1 MGPICL
7 PDPARDY
14 DNVKALVT
22 GWGRLKSGGQLPD
35 ILQEVNVTTM
45 TNQQCRG
52 KYGKSRITDYMIC
65 AGDVGRDSCQGDS
78 GGPLSV
84 LGQDDRYS
92 QIGIVSWGEGCAKP
106 GYPGVYT
113 RLTSLLDW
121 VNQPQP
127 TTPGADV
134 SDPVDMRTLISS
146 QGLRACIFYCQP
158 LIIETYIVIEFIH
171 SSQGRIGLGSLG

>member
-7 PDPARDY
+7 PDPAQDY

-22 GWGRLKSGGQLPD
+22 GWGRLKSGGQLPN

-45 TNQQCRG
+45 TNQQCRRK
-52 KYGKSRITDYMIC
+52 KYSHSEITDYMIC

-121 VNQPQP
+121 VNEPQP
-127 TTPGADV
+127 TN
-134 SDPVDMRTLISS
+134 
-146 QGLRACIFYCQP
+146 QGTRNIFDNHWNIFRKIHFFP
-158 LIIETYIVIEFIH
+158 L
-171 SSQGRIGLGSLG
+171 

>member
-7 PDPARDY
+7 PDPAQDY

-22 GWGRLKSGGQLPD
+22 GWGDLQYGGQLPD
-35 ILQEVNVTTM
+35 ILQEVKVTTM
-45 TNQQCRG
+45 TNQRCRW
-52 KYGKSRITDYMIC
+52 KYDHSSITDYMIC

-92 QIGIVSWGEGCAKP
+92 QIGIVSWGQGCARK

-113 RLTSLLDW
+113 RYDRISEYRELNFSLLFRVGRYVDW
-121 VNQPQP
+121 IIKTVQDNN
-127 TTPGADV
+127 
-134 SDPVDMRTLISS
+134 S
-146 QGLRACIFYCQP
+146 CFCQ
-158 LIIETYIVIEFIH
+158 
-171 SSQGRIGLGSLG
+171 S

>member
-7 PDPARDY
+7 PDPAQDY

-52 KYGKSRITDYMIC
+52 KYGHSRITDYMIC

-84 LGQDDRYS
+84 LGQDDRYT
-92 QIGIVSWGEGCAKP
+92 QIGIVSWGEGCAEP

-121 VNQPQP
+121 VNQPP
-127 TTPGADV
+127 PVPGTDLTFCV
-134 SDPVDMRTLISS
+134 LLGCKSS
-146 QGLRACIFYCQP
+146 FFY
-158 LIIETYIVIEFIH
+158 L
-171 SSQGRIGLGSLG
+171 